1 MQASLG
7 TGVVLLQ
14 AEHEAPVTAL
24 GVAPDGLSISIGT
37 ENGAVGCLDVVSHQ
51 YCTLLRS
58 HTDSIHAVAV
68 DPCRC
73 NMLQNEHSMKCSPV
87 DPVPG
92 TRWRWLLPI
101 RSSATACCCNL
112 CHLAARLGQAGAMW
126 NTMPAVV
133 LPSHP
138 ACASTGS

>member
-7 TGVVLLQ
+7 AGIVLLQ

-51 YCTLLRS
+51 YRTLLRS
-58 HTDSIHAVAV
+58 HTDSVHAVAI

-73 NMLQNEHSMKCSPV
+73 NMLQHERSAQQHHVQYIQHRTP
-87 DPVPG
+87 DG
-92 TRWRWLLPI
+92 TASGAQPLHAVATSAMLL
-101 RSSATACCCNL
+101 
-112 CHLAARLGQAGAMW
+112 
-126 NTMPAVV
+126 
-133 LPSHP
+133 
-138 ACASTGS
+138 TG